1 MMEMTFHGI
10 IEKSDGQYTAICIEL
25 DIATEGGTLE
35 EAKNNLKEAVEGY
48 LETVIMDNEVDEF
61 IPRPVPDKV
70 IEEYYQRFKSLLRSS
85 DPSEFY
91 EFSEKACAMS

>member
-10 IEKSDGQYTAICIEL
+10 IEKSEDQYTAICIEL
-25 DIATEGGTLE
+25 DIATEGGTLK
-35 EAKNNLKEAVEGY
+35 EARDNLKEAVEGY
-48 LETVIMDNEVDEF
+48 LESVIKDNEEDDF

-85 DPSEFY
+85 APSEFY
-91 EFSEKACAMS
+91 EFSEKACAKS